1 MTELNKGVVVK
12 ALGGFYFVSDGEKT
26 YTCKIRG
33 KLKRRDGGIMA
44 GDYVTFSIVSGEEG
58 VVEDILPRGNSMI
71 RPKIANV
78 NQGLIV
84 LAAKNPEPD
93 FMLLDRLL
101 VFMQRAGVTPI
112 ICFNKNDLLKPGDE
126 IYGELRDYEKAG
138 FKVIYASALTEQG
151 REQLHDVLAD
161 KITVLAGPSGAGKS
175 SILNLQQQSA
185 RETGSVSQKLKRGRH
200 TTRCVELL
208 PLEGGWVAD
217 TPGFSRLDLPKDM
230 LPEELAGWYPEF
242 QKHGEGCRFDGC
254 RHHKEPQCSVKEA
267 LAAGEISRGRY
278 DRYLL
283 LLQELI
289 AMREQEYK

>member
-1 MTELNKGVVVK
+1 MTDFIKGVIVK
-12 ALGGFYFVSDGEKT
+12 AIGGFYYVSDGEKT
-26 YTCKIRG
+26 FTCKIRG
-33 KLKRRDGGIMA
+33 KLKRRDGGIMT
-44 GDYVTFSIVSGEEG
+44 GDYVDFSVVSGDQG
-58 VVEDILPRGNSMI
+58 VVEDILPRTNSMI

-84 LAAKNPEPD
+84 LAAKDPEPD

-101 VFMQRAGVTPI
+101 IFMQRTGVMPV
-112 ICFNKNDLLKPGDE
+112 ICFNKNDLLKPDDR
-126 IYGELRDYEKAG
+126 IYSELQDYEKAG
-138 FKVIYASALTEQG
+138 FMVVYASALTEQG
-151 REQLHDVLAD
+151 REQLHNVLAD

-175 SILNLQQQSA
+175 SILNLQQQTA

-230 LPEELAGWYPEF
+230 LPEELAKLYPEF
-242 QKHGEGCRFDGC
+242 KEPALNCRFDGC
-254 RHHKEPQCSVKEA
+254 RHHKEPACAVKEA
-267 LAAGEISRGRY
+267 LSAGKISQGRY
-278 DRYLL
+278 DRYLM

-289 AMREQEYK
+289 EMREQEYK

>member
-1 MTELNKGVVVK
+1 MTDFIKGVIVK
-12 ALGGFYFVSDGEKT
+12 AIGGFYYVSDGKET
-26 YTCKIRG
+26 FTCKIRG
-33 KLKRRDGGIMA
+33 KLKRRDGGIMV
-44 GDYVTFSIVSGEEG
+44 GDYVNFSIVSGDQG
-58 VVEDILPRGNSMI
+58 VVEDILPRTNSMI

-84 LAAKNPEPD
+84 LAAKDPEPD

-101 VFMQRAGVTPI
+101 IFMQRAGVMPV
-112 ICFNKNDLLKPGDE
+112 ICFNKNDLLKPEDK
-126 IYGELRDYEKAG
+126 IYSELQDYEEAG
-138 FKVIYASALTEQG
+138 FMVVYASALTEQG
-151 REQLHDVLAD
+151 RAQLHDVLAD

-175 SILNLQQQSA
+175 SILNLQQQTA

-230 LPEELAGWYPEF
+230 LPEELTDWYPEF
-242 QKHGEGCRFDGC
+242 RKLAGNCRFDGC
-254 RHHKEPQCSVKEA
+254 RHHKEPGCAVKEA
-267 LAAGEISRGRY
+267 LASEDISQGRY
-278 DRYLL
+278 DRYLM

-289 AMREQEYK
+289 EMREQEYK